1 MDATILT
8 DWDHKGGERVTT
20 DDTAVIHDVLRCYL
34 TVKWM
39 KEVRLRLLFE
49 LCSTVFLTIL
59 LLILVTYTYSR

>member
-8 DWDHKGGERVTT
+8 DGDHEGGERVTT
-20 DDTAVIHDVLRCYL
+20 DDAAVIHDVLRCYL

-49 LCSTVFLTIL
+49 LCSTVF
-59 LLILVTYTYSR
+59 